1 MYTIFK
7 NECTIILT
15 DSLKNKD
22 DFNFYDWIDFDLNSL
37 LQKIDASNSL
47 TLYLYHID
55 IKFLWNEF
63 KKKFKIIE
71 AAGGVVLNN
80 KKEILFIYRL
90 DKWDL
95 PKGKVEKGE
104 SIQETAIREVQ
115 EECGITKVKLEDFI
129 CKTYHIYRY
138 DDKEIL
144 KISHWFKMFSN
155 ETDLIP
161 QLEEDITKVAWKNID
176 EIKTALKNTY
186 PNIALLL
193 KKGFPHLF

>member
-47 TLYLYHID
+47 TIYLYHTD

-104 SIQETAIREVQ
+104 EIRETAIREVQ
-115 EECGITKVKLEDFI
+115 EECGIVNLDLKEFLM
-129 CKTYHIYRY
+129 KTYHIY
-138 DDKEIL
+138 DEKEDQIL
-144 KISHWFKMFSN
+144 KISHWFKMKSN
-155 ETDLIP
+155 EKYFIP
-161 QLEEDITKVAWKNID
+161 QLEEDITKVEWKDNN
-176 EIKTALKNTY
+176 EVQNALKNTY
-186 PNIALLL
+186 PNIKLLIKSL
-193 KKGFPHLF
+193 IS